1 MSVEYENMRLLLL
14 EHLRKLSDPVWRR
27 ENWAQGRPPVE
38 SWGSFDDFLDFL
50 YDDSGVLNDPEGS
63 LGYVL
68 KNDDEVSAISEL
80 RDSIDAGLSE
90 GLDGEGDSLQ
100 HPGWEA
106 ITAAVQRAV
115 RILTER

>member
-14 EHLRKLSDPVWRR
+14 EHLRRLSDPVWRR
-27 ENWAQGRPPVE
+27 ENWTQGRPSAE

-68 KNDDEVSAISEL
+68 KDAAEVSAIAHL
-80 RDSIDAGLSE
+80 RDVIDAGLSA
-90 GLDGEGDSLQ
+90 GLDGEGESLR

-106 ITAAVQRAV
+106 ITSAAQRVV
-115 RILTER
+115 RMLTE